1 MKKKLKEAVGVPT
14 GIYDSAKKLY
24 ELISESIN
32 VLDDS
37 HIEDEKNELDF
48 EYDTNFQIAD
58 YVINNVNLTLEIIK
72 TKKVNRI
79 SLLGMS
85 FASKT
90 RTEDAK
96 LIPIIEDGKIDLKIT
111 YVITPKTDV
120 QQLKDYFKNDR
131 VEFITSLSHELKHSY
146 DHFKTPVQSIYGTS
160 KYITPR
166 DVSTGVA
173 PVNRFIY
180 LLYYSHAAENL
191 VRPSELYVRME
202 EHNVSAKEFYDFVT
216 SSEMWEILNELSRW
230 DYDDFKKE
238 LIPFSSQIKKFV
250 QAINEKPFKENND
263 KLIDE
268 FLKLVCIGIM
278 NTMMGT
284 ANDLLVKTMIEQF
297 LGLSG
302 EKEELFN
309 KIRKIAS
316 KFINNPNKF
325 YKHEEEY
332 FHKISYILKKKI
344 GKLYS
349 LTQ

>member
-1 MKKKLKEAVGVPT
+1 MKKKLKEAVGVPI
-14 GIYDSAKKLY
+14 GIYDSTKKLY
-24 ELISESIN
+24 NLIFDSIN
-32 VLDDS
+32 KLDESD
-37 HIEDEKNELDF
+37 IKDEKNVIEF
-48 EYDTNFQIAD
+48 EYNTDFQFAD
-58 YVINNVNLTLEIIK
+58 YKINNVNLTLEIIK
-72 TKKVNRI
+72 TDNVNRV
-79 SLLGMS
+79 SLVGMS
-85 FASKT
+85 FVSKSKT
-90 RTEDAK
+90 EGTK
-96 LIPIIEDGKIDLKIT
+96 LIPLIENGKIDLRIT
-111 YVITPKTDV
+111 YSITPNTDIH
-120 QQLKDYFKNDR
+120 QLKDDFKNDKL
-131 VEFITSLSHELKHSY
+131 EIITSLSHELKHSY
-146 DHFKTPVQSIYGTS
+146 DHFKTPAQSVYGTS

-166 DVSTGVA
+166 NVNTGIA
-173 PVNRFIY
+173 PVNWFIY
-180 LLYYSHAAENL
+180 LLYYSHAVENL
-191 VRPSELYVRME
+191 VRPSELYARMKE
-202 EHNVSAKEFYDFVT
+202 QNVSAKEFYDFVT

-230 DYDDFKKE
+230 NYDDFKKE
-238 LIPFSSQIKKFV
+238 LIPFLSQIKKFV
-250 QAINEKPFKENND
+250 EVINEEPFKNNND

-284 ANDLLVKTMIEQF
+284 TNEILVKTMVEQF
-297 LGLSG
+297 FGLSG